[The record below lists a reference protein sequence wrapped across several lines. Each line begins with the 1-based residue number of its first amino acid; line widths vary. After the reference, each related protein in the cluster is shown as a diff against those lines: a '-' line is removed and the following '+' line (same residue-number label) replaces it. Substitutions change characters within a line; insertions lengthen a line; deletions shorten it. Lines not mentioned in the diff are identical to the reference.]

1 MYLTPEKAQALTEKA
16 RKLRQWILDMVYNAS
31 SGHLGGSLSAVEILT
46 VLYYHHMHIDPQK
59 PDLKSRDRFIASKG
73 HCAPLLYAILADL
86 GYFPTKELSRLRE
99 IDSILQGHP
108 DMKKTPGVDMSTG
121 SLGQGLSCGLG
132 LALAGRLS
140 SLNYHVYVL
149 MGDGELNEG
158 QVWEAAFCGAKYKVS
173 NLIAICDRN
182 RLQIDG
188 PTEEVMPLEKLKDK
202 WEAFNWN
209 VLEVDGH
216 NILELDAAIIEAKNF
231 KKGPSIIIAHTIK
244 GKGIDFMENN
254 APWHGKCPTEEEYQ
268 TAKKQMAG
276 DHND

>member
-1 MYLTPEKAQALTEKA
+1 M
-16 RKLRQWILDMVYNAS
+16 
-31 SGHLGGSLSAVEILT
+31 
-46 VLYYHHMHIDPQK
+46 
-59 PDLKSRDRFIASKG
+59 
-73 HCAPLLYAILADL
+73 CPLLYAILADL
-86 GYFPTKELSRLRE
+86 GYFPTKELSRLRKL
-99 IDSILQGHP
+99 IQFKAILIWN
-108 DMKKTPGVDMSTG
+108 PGVDMSTVVG
-121 SLGQGLSCGLG
+121 TRIILWSG

-140 SLNYHVYVL
+140 RSTTGTSD
-149 MGDGELNEG
+149 GDGELNEG
-158 QVWEAAFCGAKYKVS
+158 LGSGLYAKYKVS

-188 PTEEVMPLEKLKDK
+188 PTEEVMPWEAKDK

-268 TAKKQMAG
+268 MAKKQLAG